1 MTAFCGISPFLRLN
15 LNVGI
20 MGESQMIDYFK
31 FFLLIL
37 ERNLFFF
44 GEKDDGVVEIE

>member
-1 MTAFCGISPFLRLN
+1 
-15 LNVGI
+15 
-20 MGESQMIDYFK
+20 MIDYFK
-31 FFLLIL
+31 FCLLKL